1 MRKMIIIMKKISP
14 YIIIVLSFLSI
25 ILIGGILLILP
36 ISKQAQ
42 GHLSFVDALF
52 ISTSAVTITGLSPV
66 ANLSTLLS
74 PFGKVVLG
82 ILIQIGGLSVI
93 TISVFVMYLIGAK
106 IGLSNRILIKESFNQ
121 TSLSG
126 MVKLVK
132 KIIIFTLVIESFG
145 FIANMIVFVPQYEL
159 VDAIGLSLFHAVSS
173 FNNAGFDILGD
184 QSLQGYNGHVLLN
197 LSTAILIM
205 LGGLGFIVLNDILT
219 KKSYKKLMIHSKI
232 VLKVNLVLWSLGFGF
247 FLLSKVDG
255 KNLNVLE
262 AFFLSVTARTAGFTT
277 INMGTISSLT
287 ALILMVLMFIG
298 ASPSSTG
305 GGIKTTTLYA
315 LFKST
320 TSYAKGKTTT
330 THNRLITDETRHKA
344 SILLTTAIM
353 IVLVATSLI
362 IMMENIDLEKAIF
375 EVISAFANVGL
386 SMNLT
391 PTLSNASKIVLSIV
405 MFIGRVGP
413 ITIISIFNTQWYK
426 KGMDSIEYIEEKMMI
441 G

>member
-1 MRKMIIIMKKISP
+1 MKKISP

-25 ILIGGILLILP
+25 IFVGGILLILP

-52 ISTSAVTITGLSPV
+52 VSTSAVTITGLSPV
-66 ANLSTLLS
+66 TDLSVLLS

-132 KIIIFTLVIESFG
+132 KIIVFTLAIESVG
-145 FIANMIVFVPQYEL
+145 FIANMIVFLPKYE
-159 VDAIGLSLFHAVSS
+159 VMDAIGISLFHAVSS

-184 QSLQGYNGHVLLN
+184 SNLQGYSSHVLLN
-197 LSTAILIM
+197 LSTSILIM
-205 LGGLGFIVLNDILT
+205 LGGVGFIVLNDILT

-232 VLKVNLVLWSLGFGF
+232 VLKVNIVLWSLGIIF
-247 FLLSKVDG
+247 FMLSKVDG
-255 KNLNVLE
+255 KNLNLLE

-277 INMGTISSLT
+277 INIGAISSLT
-287 ALILMVLMFIG
+287 ALVLMVLMFIG

-305 GGIKTTTLYA
+305 GGIKTTTLYT

-330 THNRLITDETRHKA
+330 TYKRLITEETKSKA

-362 IMMENIDLEKAIF
+362 LMIEDIELEKAIF

-386 SMNLT
+386 TMNLT
-391 PTLSNASKIVLSIV
+391 PTLSNASKIILSIV

-413 ITIISIFNTQWYK
+413 ITIISIFNTHWYK
-426 KGMDSIEYIEEKMMI
+426 KGMDSIGYIEEKMMI

>member
-1 MRKMIIIMKKISP
+1 MKKISP

-25 ILIGGILLILP
+25 IFVGGILLILP

-82 ILIQIGGLSVI
+82 ILIQVGGLSVI

-145 FIANMIVFVPQYEL
+145 FIANMIVFVPKYDIL
-159 VDAIGLSLFHAVSS
+159 DAIGISLFHAVSS

-184 QSLQGYNGHVLLN
+184 QSLQGYDGHILLN
-197 LSTAILIM
+197 ISTAVLIM
-205 LGGLGFIVLNDILT
+205 LGGIGFVVLNDFAE
-219 KKSYKKLMIHSKI
+219 KRSYKKLMVHSKI
-232 VLKVNLVLWSLGFGF
+232 VIHMNLILWISGIVI
-247 FLLSKVDG
+247 FLFSKVDG
-255 KNLNVLE
+255 QNLNLLD

-277 INMGTISSLT
+277 VNIGTISSLT
-287 ALILMVLMFIG
+287 ALVLMVLMFIG

-305 GGIKTTTLYA
+305 GGIKTTTLYT

-330 THNRLITDETRHKA
+330 TYKRLITEETKSKA

-362 IMMENIDLEKAIF
+362 LMIEDIELEK
-375 EVISAFANVGL
+375 
-386 SMNLT
+386 
-391 PTLSNASKIVLSIV
+391 
-405 MFIGRVGP
+405 
-413 ITIISIFNTQWYK
+413 
-426 KGMDSIEYIEEKMMI
+426 
-441 G
+441 

>member
-353 IVLVATSLI
+353 IFLVATSLI
-362 IMMENIDLEKAIF
+362 IMIENIDLEKAIF

>member
-277 INMGTISSLT
+277 INTGTISSLT

-362 IMMENIDLEKAIF
+362 LMIENIDLEKAIF

>member
-1 MRKMIIIMKKISP
+1 MIIMKKISP

>member
-52 ISTSAVTITGLSPV
+52 VSTSAVTITGLSPV
-66 ANLSTLLS
+66 ADLSVLLS

-132 KIIIFTLVIESFG
+132 KIILYTLVIESVG

-277 INMGTISSLT
+277 INTGTISSLT

-362 IMMENIDLEKAIF
+362 LMIENIDLEKAIF

>member
-1 MRKMIIIMKKISP
+1 
-14 YIIIVLSFLSI
+14 
-25 ILIGGILLILP
+25 
-36 ISKQAQ
+36 
-42 GHLSFVDALF
+42 
-52 ISTSAVTITGLSPV
+52 
-66 ANLSTLLS
+66 
-74 PFGKVVLG
+74 
-82 ILIQIGGLSVI
+82 
-93 TISVFVMYLIGAK
+93 MYLIGAK

-132 KIIIFTLVIESFG
+132 KIIVFTLVIESVG
-145 FIANMIVFVPQYEL
+145 FIANMIVFLPKYE
-159 VDAIGLSLFHAVSS
+159 VMDAIGISLFHAVSS

-184 QSLQGYNGHVLLN
+184 SNLQGYNSHVLLN
-197 LSTAILIM
+197 LSTSILIM
-205 LGGLGFIVLNDILT
+205 LGGVGFIVLNDILT

-232 VLKVNLVLWSLGFGF
+232 VLKVNIVLWSLGIIF

-255 KNLNVLE
+255 KNLNLLE

-277 INMGTISSLT
+277 INIGAISSLT
-287 ALILMVLMFIG
+287 ALVLMVLMFIG

-305 GGIKTTTLYA
+305 GGIKTTTLYT

-330 THNRLITDETRHKA
+330 TYKRLITEETKSKA

-362 IMMENIDLEKAIF
+362 LMIEDIELEKAIF

-386 SMNLT
+386 TMNLT
-391 PTLSNASKIVLSIV
+391 PTLSNASKIILSIV

-413 ITIISIFNTQWYK
+413 ITIISIFNTHWYK
-426 KGMDSIEYIEEKMMI
+426 KGMDSIGYIEEKMMI

>member
-1 MRKMIIIMKKISP
+1 MIIIMKKISP

>member
-1 MRKMIIIMKKISP
+1 MKKISP